1 MRAERDVSEL
11 TGYRYARFPLKRT
24 FSEYTAPSVSPTLK
38 QVEDTFTLVVL
49 PLLLELIPLVLT
61 VTSWAIERHAKVHLS
76 KPRIISFRSGLV
88 LSAISLL
95 VIASC
100 WIDPYPLAHTP
111 DGDSSIAWLELA
123 WLVAFG
129 TSISSMILAL
139 FGRGWPRVLLASSGA
154 LSVLLAYGSLL
165 QNGV

>member
-1 MRAERDVSEL
+1 MKD
-11 TGYRYARFPLKRT
+11 T
-24 FSEYTAPSVSPTLK
+24 FS
-38 QVEDTFTLVVL
+38 LVVL

-61 VTSWAIERHAKVHLS
+61 VASWVLERRTQVHLS
-76 KPRIISFRSGLV
+76 KPRVASFRSGLA
-88 LSAISLL
+88 LSVVSLL

-111 DGDSSIAWLELA
+111 DGGASIAWLELA

-129 TSISSMILAL
+129 TSISSVILGL
-139 FGRGWPRVLLASSGA
+139 FGRGWPRILLASSGA